1 MNVRGEGGEAG
12 ASPPGPADRRPE
24 PSGPRPG
31 RSSRSPAI
39 FAEAGGLARALVTY
53 APRKSVLAL
62 LLLLAAGVTEAFGLL
77 MIIPL
82 LHVVGFAAR
91 HGEESP
97 VAEAVARAA
106 DAAGVELTLP
116 AVLAVFLVLAAVR
129 SAVAWQRAVL
139 LAGMRLGF
147 TDRLRERLYAAVA
160 EAKWEF
166 LLGRRRSDVQHV
178 LTGDVNRIGQGA
190 FLLLQLAVTALLAL
204 AQIVLAVLISPSLTA
219 ATLATGA
226 ALLFLTRSLMR
237 RSRTLGEMLTGANR
251 ALYGSMT
258 DFLGGLKL
266 AKGYNAEG
274 RHVRHF
280 IETVTVMRERQ
291 LAFTRISS
299 AARAGLD
306 MGAAFALAALVWFAL
321 STAAL
326 PLPELLLMTVI
337 FARLLPALFRLQQHA
352 QALAHALPA
361 YAHARAMYRALKEA
375 AETPAGRGGPRMEL
389 RSALTVRDV
398 SFTYEAGAESG
409 TGAEAWPDRG
419 TATEPGSE
427 AGTGTGVKDWPGRGT
442 ATESGS
448 EAGTGVKDWLGRG
461 TAAEPGSEA
470 GAGAAAGFGMGTG
483 AAGPALKNVSLDVP
497 AGKMTAIAGPSG
509 AGKSTLADV
518 LLGLLAPGEGE
529 VCVDG
534 VPLAGPDLHRWRRSV
549 ACVPQDP
556 YLFHDT
562 IRANLRWAQP
572 GATEAE
578 MWQALR
584 LAAADGFVA
593 ALPDGLDTVTGDR
606 GGRLSGGERQRI
618 ALARALMRRPALLV
632 LDEATGQLDAE
643 NERRILDALESL
655 RGRTTVV
662 AIAHSPALLEAADG
676 IVRLESGR
684 VAATGA
690 WRELAAG
697 IMAIGGGDERTH
709 VEMKGRRSG
718 QGDESLESGV
728 SASATVSRSA

>member
-1 MNVRGEGGEAG
+1 MNDRGEGDEAG
-12 ASPPGPADRRPE
+12 ASPPGRSDRRPE
-24 PSGPRPG
+24 PPGPRPG

-39 FAEAGGLARALVTY
+39 FAEAGRLARALIVY

-91 HGEESP
+91 PGEESP

-116 AVLAVFLVLAAVR
+116 AVLAVFLILAAVR
-129 SAVAWQRAVL
+129 SAVAWLRAVL

-160 EAKWEF
+160 GAKWEF

-204 AQIVLAVLISPSLTA
+204 AQIVLAALISPSLTA

-280 IETVTVMRERQ
+280 TETVAVMRERQ

-326 PLPELLLMTVI
+326 PLPELLLITVI

-361 YAHARAMYRALKEA
+361 YAHARAMHRALKEA
-375 AETPAGRGGPRMEL
+375 AEAPAGRGGPRMEL

-409 TGAEAWPDRG
+409 TAIEAGAWPCRG

-427 AGTGTGVKDWPGRGT
+427 AGTGAGIGVD
-442 ATESGS
+442 AGS
-448 EAGTGVKDWLGRG
+448 AV
-461 TAAEPGSEA
+461 
-470 GAGAAAGFGMGTG
+470 GFGMV
-483 AAGPALKNVSLDVP
+483 AASAGPALKNVSLDVP

-509 AGKSTLADV
+509 AGKSTLADL

-534 VPLAGPDLHRWRRSV
+534 VPLAGPNLHRWRRSV
-549 ACVPQDP
+549 ACVPQEP

-562 IRANLRWAQP
+562 IRANLRWAEP
-572 GATEAE
+572 RATEAE

-584 LAAADGFVA
+584 LAAAAGFVA

-643 NERRILDALESL
+643 NERRILETLESL

-662 AIAHSPALLEAADG
+662 AIAHRPALLEAADG

-684 VAATGA
+684 VAATGS
-690 WRELAAG
+690 WRELAAA
-697 IMAIGGGDERTH
+697 IMAIGGGDGWTH
-709 VEMKGRRSG
+709 VEREGRG
-718 QGDESLESGV
+718 W
-728 SASATVSRSA
+728 

>member
-1 MNVRGEGGEAG
+1 MNERGEGDEAS
-12 ASPPGPADRRPE
+12 ASPPGPSDRRPE
-24 PSGPRPG
+24 PSGPRSG

-39 FAEAGGLARALVTY
+39 FAEARGLASALITY

-91 HGEESP
+91 PGEESP

-116 AVLAVFLVLAAVR
+116 AVLAVFLILAAVR

-139 LAGMRLGF
+139 LTGMRLGF

-160 EAKWEF
+160 GAKWEF

-204 AQIVLAVLISPSLTA
+204 AQIVLAVLISPSLTV

-226 ALLFLTRSLMR
+226 VLLFLTRSLMR

-280 IETVTVMRERQ
+280 TETVAVMRERQ

-361 YAHARAMYRALKEA
+361 YAHARAMLRALKEA
-375 AETPAGRGGPRMEL
+375 AETPADRGGPRMEL
-389 RSALTVRDV
+389 RSALTVRDA

-409 TGAEAWPDRG
+409 TAIEAEAWPCRG

-427 AGTGTGVKDWPGRGT
+427 AGTGAGIGV
-442 ATESGS
+442 
-448 EAGTGVKDWLGRG
+448 EAG
-461 TAAEPGSEA
+461 S
-470 GAGAAAGFGMGTG
+470 AAGFGMGPG
-483 AAGPALKNVSLDVP
+483 APGPALKNVSLDVP

-534 VPLAGPDLHRWRRSV
+534 VPLAGPNLHRWRRSV
-549 ACVPQDP
+549 ACVPQEP

-562 IRANLRWAQP
+562 IRANLRWAEP
-572 GATEAE
+572 RATEAE

-584 LAAADGFVA
+584 LAAAAGFVA

-643 NERRILDALESL
+643 NERRILEALESL
-655 RGRTTVV
+655 RGHTTVV
-662 AIAHSPALLEAADG
+662 AIAHRPALLEAADG

-684 VAATGA
+684 VAATGS

-697 IMAIGGGDERTH
+697 IMAIGGGDGWTH
-709 VEMKGRRSG
+709 VEREGRRW
-718 QGDESLESGV
+718 
-728 SASATVSRSA
+728 

>member
-1 MNVRGEGGEAG
+1 MNDRGEGDEAG
-12 ASPPGPADRRPE
+12 ASPPGRSDRRPE
-24 PSGPRPG
+24 PSAARPG

-39 FAEAGGLARALVTY
+39 FAEAGKLARALIVY

-91 HGEESP
+91 PGEESP

-116 AVLAVFLVLAAVR
+116 AVLAVFLILAAVR
-129 SAVAWQRAVL
+129 SAVAWLRAVL

-280 IETVTVMRERQ
+280 TETVAVMRERQ

-306 MGAAFALAALVWFAL
+306 MGAAFALAVLVWFAL

-326 PLPELLLMTVI
+326 PLPELLLITVI

-361 YAHARAMYRALKEA
+361 YAHARAMHRALKEA

-419 TATEPGSE
+419 TATEP
-427 AGTGTGVKDWPGRGT
+427 
-442 ATESGS
+442 GS

-593 ALPDGLDTVTGDR
+593 ALPEGLDTVTGDR

-655 RGRTTVV
+655 RGRTAVV
-662 AIAHSPALLEAADG
+662 AIAHSPALLAAADE

-697 IMAIGGGDERTH
+697 IMAIEGGDERTH

>member
-1 MNVRGEGGEAG
+1 MNDRGEGDEAG
-12 ASPPGPADRRPE
+12 ASPPGRSDRRPE
-24 PSGPRPG
+24 PSAAPPG

-39 FAEAGGLARALVTY
+39 FAEAGRLARALIVY

-91 HGEESP
+91 PGEESP

-116 AVLAVFLVLAAVR
+116 AVLAVFLILAAVR
-129 SAVAWQRAVL
+129 SAVAWLRAVL

-160 EAKWEF
+160 GAKWEF

-204 AQIVLAVLISPSLTA
+204 AQIVLAALISPSLTA

-280 IETVTVMRERQ
+280 TETVAVMRERQ

-306 MGAAFALAALVWFAL
+306 MGAAFALAVLVWFAL

-326 PLPELLLMTVI
+326 PLPELLLITVI

-361 YAHARAMYRALKEA
+361 YAHARAMHRALKEA

-389 RSALTVRDV
+389 RSALTVRDA
-398 SFTYEAGAESG
+398 SFTYE
-409 TGAEAWPDRG
+409 TGAEF
-419 TATEPGSE
+419 
-427 AGTGTGVKDWPGRGT
+427 GTGV
-442 ATESGS
+442 
-448 EAGTGVKDWLGRG
+448 EAGSAV
-461 TAAEPGSEA
+461 
-470 GAGAAAGFGMGTG
+470 GFGMVAG

-518 LLGLLAPGEGE
+518 LLGLLAPSEGE

-534 VPLAGPDLHRWRRSV
+534 VPLAGPNLHRWRRSV
-549 ACVPQDP
+549 ACVPQEP

-562 IRANLRWAQP
+562 IRANLRWAEP
-572 GATEAE
+572 RATEAE

-618 ALARALMRRPALLV
+618 ALARALMRKPALLM
-632 LDEATGQLDAE
+632 LDEVTGQLDAE
-643 NERRILDALESL
+643 NERRILEALESL

-662 AIAHSPALLEAADG
+662 AIAHRPALLEAADG

-684 VAATGA
+684 VAATGS
-690 WRELAAG
+690 WRELAAA
-697 IMAIGGGDERTH
+697 IMAIGGGDGWTH
-709 VEMKGRRSG
+709 MEGKGRRW
-718 QGDESLESGV
+718 
-728 SASATVSRSA
+728 

>member
-62 LLLLAAGVTEAFGLL
+62 LLLLTAGVTEAFGLL

-280 IETVTVMRERQ
+280 TETVTVMRERQ

-306 MGAAFALAALVWFAL
+306 MGAAVALAALVWFAL

-361 YAHARAMYRALKEA
+361 YAHARAIYRALKEA
-375 AETPAGRGGPRMEL
+375 AETSAGRGGPRMEL

-427 AGTGTGVKDWPGRGT
+427 AETGTGVKDWPGRGT
-442 ATESGS
+442 ATEPGS

-483 AAGPALKNVSLDVP
+483 AAGPALKNVSLDIP

-518 LLGLLAPGEGE
+518 LLGLLAPGGGE

-655 RGRTTVV
+655 RGRTAVV
-662 AIAHSPALLEAADG
+662 AIAHSPALLEAADE

-697 IMAIGGGDERTH
+697 IMAIEGGDERTH

>member
-1 MNVRGEGGEAG
+1 MNERGEGDEAG
-12 ASPPGPADRRPE
+12 ASPPGPSDRRPE
-24 PSGPRPG
+24 PSGPRSG
-31 RSSRSPAI
+31 RPSPSPAL
-39 FAEAGGLARALVTY
+39 FAEAGGLARALIAY
-53 APRKSVLAL
+53 APRRSVLAL

-91 HGEESP
+91 PGEESP
-97 VAEAVARAA
+97 VAEALARAA

-116 AVLAVFLVLAAVR
+116 AVLAVFLILAAVR

-160 EAKWEF
+160 GAKWEF

-226 ALLFLTRSLMR
+226 ALLFLTRSLVR

-280 IETVTVMRERQ
+280 TETVAVMRERQ

-361 YAHARAMYRALKEA
+361 YAHARAMHRALKEA
-375 AETPAGRGGPRMEL
+375 AETPAGRGGPRMDL

-398 SFTYEAGAESG
+398 SFAYEAGAESG
-409 TGAEAWPDRG
+409 TGAEVWLDRGTTTEPGAESGTGAGVEAWPCRG

-427 AGTGTGVKDWPGRGT
+427 AGTGV
-442 ATESGS
+442 
-448 EAGTGVKDWLGRG
+448 EAG
-461 TAAEPGSEA
+461 S
-470 GAGAAAGFGMGTG
+470 AAGPGTGTG

-497 AGKMTAIAGPSG
+497 AGKMTAISGPSG

-534 VPLAGPDLHRWRRSV
+534 VPLTGPNLHRWRRSV

-572 GATEAE
+572 RATEAE

-593 ALPDGLDTVTGDR
+593 ALPEGLDTVTGDR

-618 ALARALMRRPALLV
+618 ALARALMRSPALLV

-643 NERRILDALESL
+643 NERRILEALESL

-662 AIAHSPALLEAADG
+662 AIAHRPALLEAADG
-676 IVRLESGR
+676 VVWLESGR
-684 VAATGA
+684 IAATGS

-697 IMAIGGGDERTH
+697 IMAIGGGDGWTHMER
-709 VEMKGRRSG
+709 KGRRW
-718 QGDESLESGV
+718 
-728 SASATVSRSA
+728 

>member
-1 MNVRGEGGEAG
+1 MNDRGEGDEAG
-12 ASPPGPADRRPE
+12 ASPPGRSDRRPE
-24 PSGPRPG
+24 PSAARPG

-39 FAEAGGLARALVTY
+39 FAEAGRLARALIVY

-91 HGEESP
+91 PGEESP

-116 AVLAVFLVLAAVR
+116 AVLAVFLILAAVR
-129 SAVAWQRAVL
+129 SAVAWLRAVL

-160 EAKWEF
+160 GAKWEF

-204 AQIVLAVLISPSLTA
+204 AQIVLAALISPSLTA

-226 ALLFLTRSLMR
+226 VLLFLTRSLMR

-280 IETVTVMRERQ
+280 TETVAVMRERQ

-306 MGAAFALAALVWFAL
+306 MGAAFALAVLVWFAL

-326 PLPELLLMTVI
+326 PLPELLLITVI

-361 YAHARAMYRALKEA
+361 YAHARAMHRALKEA

-389 RSALTVRDV
+389 RSALTVRDA
-398 SFTYEAGAESG
+398 SFTYETG
-409 TGAEAWPDRG
+409 TEF
-419 TATEPGSE
+419 
-427 AGTGTGVKDWPGRGT
+427 GTGV
-442 ATESGS
+442 
-448 EAGTGVKDWLGRG
+448 EAGPAV
-461 TAAEPGSEA
+461 
-470 GAGAAAGFGMGTG
+470 GFGMVAG

-518 LLGLLAPGEGE
+518 LLGLLAPSEGE

-534 VPLAGPDLHRWRRSV
+534 VPLAGPNLHRWRRSV
-549 ACVPQDP
+549 ACVPQEP

-562 IRANLRWAQP
+562 IRANLRWAEP
-572 GATEAE
+572 RATEAE

-618 ALARALMRRPALLV
+618 ALARALMRKPALLM
-632 LDEATGQLDAE
+632 LDEVTGQLDAE
-643 NERRILDALESL
+643 NERRILEALESL

-662 AIAHSPALLEAADG
+662 AIAHRPALLEAADG

-684 VAATGA
+684 VAATGS
-690 WRELAAG
+690 WRELAAA
-697 IMAIGGGDERTH
+697 IMAIGGGGDGWTH
-709 VEMKGRRSG
+709 MEGKGRRC
-718 QGDESLESGV
+718 
-728 SASATVSRSA
+728 

>member
-1 MNVRGEGGEAG
+1 M
-12 ASPPGPADRRPE
+12 
-24 PSGPRPG
+24 
-31 RSSRSPAI
+31 
-39 FAEAGGLARALVTY
+39 
-53 APRKSVLAL
+53 
-62 LLLLAAGVTEAFGLL
+62 TEAFGLL

-91 HGEESP
+91 PGEESP

-160 EAKWEF
+160 GAKWEF

-226 ALLFLTRSLMR
+226 VLLFLTRSLVR

-251 ALYGSMT
+251 ALYGSIT

-280 IETVTVMRERQ
+280 TETVAVMRERQ

-361 YAHARAMYRALKEA
+361 YAHARAMHRALKEA

-389 RSALTVRDV
+389 RSALTVRDA
-398 SFTYEAGAESG
+398 SFTYEAGAE
-409 TGAEAWPDRG
+409 A
-419 TATEPGSE
+419 
-427 AGTGTGVKDWPGRGT
+427 WPGRGT
-442 ATESGS
+442 ATEPGS

-470 GAGAAAGFGMGTG
+470 GAGVEAGAAAGLGMGTS
-483 AAGPALKNVSLDVP
+483 AAGPALKNVSLDIP

-509 AGKSTLADV
+509 AGKSTLADI

-718 QGDESLESGV
+718 QGNESLESGV
-728 SASATVSRSA
+728 SASATVGRSA